1 MTTNDSKADV
11 VIIGAGIVGCCT
23 AYYLAKRGVKVAI
36 VEKGE
41 VAGEQSS
48 RAWGWGQAAGPEPER
63 ASPCHVLQE
72 SVDGSD
78 RRDRRRR

>member
-48 RAWGWGQAAGPEPER
+48 RAWGLGQAAGPEPEGDS
-63 ASPCHVLQE
+63 ACHVLQGPL
-72 SVDGSD
+72 VGAH
-78 RRDRRRR
+78 RRNRRRR

>member
-1 MTTNDSKADV
+1 MTTNESKADV

-23 AYYLAKRGVKVAI
+23 AYYLAKKGVKVAI

-48 RAWGWGQAAGPEPER
+48 RAWGWVSSRVGTRER
-63 ASPCHVLQE
+63 SPLSRSPRAFGRVYPTK
-72 SVDGSD
+72 
-78 RRDRRRR
+78 